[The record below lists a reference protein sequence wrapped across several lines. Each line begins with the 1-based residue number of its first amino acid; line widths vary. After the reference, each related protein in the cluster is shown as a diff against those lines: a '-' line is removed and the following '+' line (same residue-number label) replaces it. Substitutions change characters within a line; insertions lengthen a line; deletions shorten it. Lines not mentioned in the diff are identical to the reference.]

1 MAVMG
6 RFAGITAIVAFVAS
20 TGLMVVVCLLGPS
33 AAVPLVAHGHPG
45 ARPDVLTVT
54 ALTWA
59 AITTGGMATGLGVI
73 ALARGR
79 RPRPWMFYA
88 GGLVAVVVLAV
99 VPVAGSTD
107 ALDYAVYG
115 RIAALGNSPWVMTP
129 GQLFHMGDPVG
140 LLAPTTWRHT
150 TAAYGPA
157 AIGVFWFASFIGTG
171 SMAVTVSVIKVVS
184 AVSFLLTGYLLD
196 RVVGPADVRRAR
208 VHLLWTCNPL
218 MIWSVVVGAHADV
231 MGAAL
236 TVAAILCLRRPGLV
250 RGGAAGALMGAA
262 IAVKAPFLLI
272 AAGLLWAV
280 RRSPRAAGAGI
291 ATGACVLGSAYWL
304 AGGAAVRAV
313 AGKHANVSS
322 INPWKPFSTW
332 LHTAGGATT
341 GYELVAMPAAL
352 LVAALAWWSLSR
364 RTDAVLP
371 LTPSVVPAF
380 ALGLGWLLTA
390 PMQHPW
396 YDAMLFPL
404 LALLPRTRLDLL
416 VIARCTV
423 SCLAYVPGVPTAP
436 GTDRLNH
443 LVRLYGPWLAPRLLD
458 MSIAAIIVT
467 LAWNV
472 RRPDGGRPRHSSDK
486 GLQATPTW

>member
-1 MAVMG
+1 
-6 RFAGITAIVAFVAS
+6 
-20 TGLMVVVCLLGPS
+20 
-33 AAVPLVAHGHPG
+33 
-45 ARPDVLTVT
+45 
-54 ALTWA
+54 
-59 AITTGGMATGLGVI
+59 
-73 ALARGR
+73 
-79 RPRPWMFYA
+79 
-88 GGLVAVVVLAV
+88 
-99 VPVAGSTD
+99 
-107 ALDYAVYG
+107 
-115 RIAALGNSPWVMTP
+115 
-129 GQLFHMGDPVG
+129 
-140 LLAPTTWRHT
+140 
-150 TAAYGPA
+150 
-157 AIGVFWFASFIGTG
+157 
-171 SMAVTVSVIKVVS
+171 
-184 AVSFLLTGYLLD
+184 
-196 RVVGPADVRRAR
+196 
-208 VHLLWTCNPL
+208 
-218 MIWSVVVGAHADV
+218 
-231 MGAAL
+231 
-236 TVAAILCLRRPGLV
+236 
-250 RGGAAGALMGAA
+250 MGAA

-304 AGGAAVRAV
+304 AGGPAVRAV

-458 MSIAAIIVT
+458 MSIAAIVVT